1 MACCV
6 CVDQGSVG
14 IVENLGKF
22 SKVINPGFNCLV
34 PCLEAQVGTV
44 STRIQQL
51 DVVCETKTLDNVF
64 VQMVVSVQYT
74 PVDTQQ
80 ALYDAYYKLTDP
92 EQQMRA
98 YVFDC
103 VRSSVPKIILDNV
116 FELKDTI
123 AQEIKSSLMESMN
136 SFGYDIV
143 ETLVTDIQPDYQVKQ
158 AMNEIN
164 AQQRLRMAAQE
175 KAEAEKLLQV
185 KAAEADAESKY
196 LAGLGISRQ
205 RQAIV
210 NGLRDSVS
218 DFSTAVHGTTASQVM
233 DMMVLTQY
241 FDMMSHVGKEGRS
254 STLVLAQNPSAMSDV
269 AGQLKNGFIKPM
281 LRPPT
286 QVLSK

>member
-1 MACCV
+1 MACCI
-6 CVDQGSVG
+6 CIDQGTVG

-22 SKVINPGFNCLV
+22 SKVVHPGFNMLT
-34 PCLEAQVGTV
+34 PCLESQVGTV
-44 STRIQQL
+44 STRVQQL
-51 DVVCETKTLDNVF
+51 DVTCETKTLDNVF

-74 PVDTQQ
+74 PMDTDQ
-80 ALYDAYYKLTDP
+80 AKYDAYYKLTDP

-123 AQEIKSSLMESMN
+123 AQEIKASLMDSMN
-136 SFGYDIV
+136 SFGYEII
-143 ETLVTDIQPDYQVKQ
+143 ETLVTDIQPDYQVKC

-164 AQQRLRMAAQE
+164 ANQRLRLAAQE
-175 KAEAEKLLQV
+175 KAEAQKILQV

-210 NGLRDSVS
+210 NGLRDSVN
-218 DFSTAVHGTTASQVM
+218 DFSSAVHGTTASQIM

-241 FDMMSHVGKEGRS
+241 FDMLSHVGKEGRS
-254 STLVLAQNPSAMSDV
+254 STLVLAQNPGAMTDV
-269 AGQLKNGFIKPM
+269 ARQLKSGFIKPTM
-281 LRPPT
+281 LSPPK
-286 QVLSK
+286 QVM